1 MKTIQKIFWGG
12 EFPYE
17 APSVELIEVA
27 VEQGFA
33 VSPGEVDGQSDGDIE
48 PMGWVEYGDM

>member
-1 MKTIQKIFWGG
+1 MKTIQKNWGG
-12 EFPYE
+12 EFSYE

>member
-1 MKTIQKIFWGG
+1 MKTIQKNWGG

-33 VSPGEVDGQSDGDIE
+33 TSPGSETEEGYSADGNWD
-48 PMGWVEYGDM
+48 

>member
-1 MKTIQKIFWGG
+1 MKTIRKNWGG

-33 VSPGEVDGQSDGDIE
+33 VSPGEGEIDPAYEDPWGA
-48 PMGWVEYGDM
+48 Y